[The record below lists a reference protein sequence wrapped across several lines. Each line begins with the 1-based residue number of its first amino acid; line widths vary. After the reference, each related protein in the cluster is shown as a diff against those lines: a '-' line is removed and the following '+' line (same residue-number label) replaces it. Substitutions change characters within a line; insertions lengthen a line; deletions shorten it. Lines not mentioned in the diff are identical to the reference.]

1 MAEKNYIATLQE
13 ILKGR
18 NEEFDKSKAIALV
31 RHADNRKDKQIDGV
45 TFKESLYDLY
55 RFDRKK
61 FMTYQSRQLASRF
74 EKIEYVV
81 CCLGESGTL
90 TRFIA
95 VYRILGWKPSPVY
108 DNEIILDLEELPEF
122 KVLSERVLFDW
133 GKATVSWCQNF
144 NRETNIKHITRIDSG
159 LMDEDGVIPFK
170 SFPDTILSFSDLKN
184 IFFKSDKNWKKPLE
198 SVNCVYLIQDRKT
211 GKQYVGV
218 TYGREGIWGRWKVYV
233 DTNGHGNNIR
243 LKELLDK
250 DPKYAENYFQWCILE
265 TLAINTTQ
273 EEAIDRESLYKRKF
287 MTREYG
293 YNEN

>member
-1 MAEKNYIATLQE
+1 MQKKDYIATLQE
-13 ILKGR
+13 LLKGR

-45 TFKESLYDLY
+45 VFKETLYDLY
-55 RFDRKK
+55 RFNREK
-61 FMTYQSRQLASRF
+61 FMAYQSRQLVGRF
-74 EKIEYVV
+74 EKYEFIV
-81 CCLGESGTL
+81 CCLGESGTQ

-108 DNEIILDLEELPEF
+108 DNEVILDLEELPEF
-122 KVLSERVLFDW
+122 KILSERVLFDW
-133 GKATVSWCQNF
+133 GKATVTWCQNY
-144 NRETNIKHITRIDSG
+144 NSERNIKYVTRIDSG

-170 SFPDTILSFSDLKN
+170 SFPDTILTFSELKN
-184 IFFKSDKNWKKPLE
+184 VINKNDKKWKSALE

-243 LKELLDK
+243 LMALLDN
-250 DPKYAENYFQWCILE
+250 DPKYAVNYFQWCILE
-265 TLAINTTQ
+265 TLAINITQ
-273 EEAIDRESLYKRKF
+273 DEATDRESLYKRKF
-287 MTREYG
+287 MTREHG